1 MENFKTPMAMEN
13 EIFKAT
19 DFNFGYDSVIFN
31 VAMAMKLILSGSK
44 VDYVIG
50 GSVTPYSSG
59 GLNVSIAPLYALC
72 NSTGVCV
79 VEGDIT
85 EPVSFEEADS
95 ELDRIDIIEV
105 CGTEVGYDS
114 QLRKFID
121 PLSGV
126 ETTQT
131 INTKKKIALSVTV
144 KKGLNG
150 SEVAPDV
157 DSGYIKLAEV
167 RIPAGT
173 NDITNDMIRNIDAK
187 KSGASN
193 SGWTANKSATF
204 NPGYITEVFQTFLTD
219 HNEDGSHKNAVIDAE
234 DINFGTETK
243 QVKGTVIPTGQSMN
257 IHEESYTSSKSITD
271 LILAL
276 ASNVNSLYG
285 YSNDVLSRFSWIA
298 DVPVAASTGSV
309 DIATG
314 GEKTIDGVSCKIG
327 QIVFLK
333 NQENAIEN
341 GLYKVQAR
349 AWSRHTGYTA
359 GTNAFAHKFIF
370 VPAGTQNKGKI
381 FFINVDTA
389 IVGTHELNF
398 RESVLS
404 PYALGNSLVTRD
416 SAGRAQFATPV
427 SANDAANKD
436 YTDSKAT
443 SEATTKANAVQA
455 NLDKHTSATTGVHG
469 ATSEATAN
477 KIAIRDSA
485 GRLQVAS
492 PSVAKD
498 AANKEYVDSKTSG
511 DAGEVQANLDTHVNN
526 KSNPHAVSLGQLGVT
541 ATASEL
547 NKLDGFTGSA
557 SKLNF
562 TNNLTSDAQAQIN
575 SKVAS
580 STYNSHVNA
589 VTGIHGATSAPTANR
604 IAIRDGSGRMQV
616 ASPSANAD
624 ATNKQYVDSTAKNPG
639 NPGTP
644 IVITTSQT
652 KTITPGWYLIEIW
665 GGGGGGGGGSINP
678 PFQCGG
684 GGGGGGLYTP
694 LLLYISGNSI
704 SIEIGRGGR
713 GSDGAEG
720 SGGNGEPTYV
730 IVNGQKY
737 VSGGGQGGSYGGF
750 GGVGGSGS
758 GTGGN
763 GSSSV
768 GVPSDIGTSSGYGA
782 GGYLAFNNGGGGGGG
797 GYGNGGNGGDNG
809 FGGAGDKGGGG
820 GGGSG
825 GDRGYPGGDGGN
837 GVVIL
842 TPLNA

>member
-19 DFNFGYDSVIFN
+19 DFNFGYDSAIFN

-50 GSVTPYSSG
+50 GTVTPYSSG

-150 SEVAPDV
+150 SEVAPEV

-309 DIATG
+309 DIAIG

-341 GLYKVQAR
+341 GLYKVQAG

-427 SANDAANKD
+427 SANDAANK
-436 YTDSKAT
+436 
-443 SEATTKANAVQA
+443 
-455 NLDKHTSATTGVHG
+455 
-469 ATSEATAN
+469 
-477 KIAIRDSA
+477 
-485 GRLQVAS
+485 
-492 PSVAKD
+492 
-498 AANKEYVDSKTSG
+498 EYVDSKTSG
-511 DAGEVQANLDTHVNN
+511 DAGEVQANLDKHINN
-526 KSNPHAVSLGQLGVT
+526 KSNPHEVSLAQLGVT
-541 ATASEL
+541 ATATEL

-580 STYNSHVNA
+580 SAYNSHVNA
-589 VTGIHGATSAPTANR
+589 VTGVHGATSSPTANR

-616 ASPSANAD
+616 ASPSAGND
-624 ATNKQYVDSTAKNPG
+624 ATNKIYVDTTIMQGLTIVKRKFTTAQKESELYNFINSYFPIRSYTSTAVLSG
-639 NPGTP
+639 HYDG
-644 IVITTSQT
+644 
-652 KTITPGWYLIEIW
+652 Y
-665 GGGGGGGGGSINP
+665 
-678 PFQCGG
+678 
-684 GGGGGGLYTP
+684 P
-694 LLLYISGNSI
+694 LVG
-704 SIEIGRGGR
+704 IGC
-713 GSDGAEG
+713 SE
-720 SGGNGEPTYV
+720 NIKGEPYLFV
-730 IVNGQKY
+730 RYI
-737 VSGGGQGGSYGGF
+737 
-750 GGVGGSGS
+750 
-758 GTGGN
+758 
-763 GSSSV
+763 
-768 GVPSDIGTSSGYGA
+768 PSDAVIREITVSNSSNLLEA
-782 GGYLAFNNGGGGGGG
+782 ECLIIFM
-797 GYGNGGNGGDNG
+797 
-809 FGGAGDKGGGG
+809 K
-820 GGGSG
+820 
-825 GDRGYPGGDGGN
+825 
-837 GVVIL
+837 
-842 TPLNA
+842 

>member
-150 SEVAPDV
+150 SEVAPEV

-341 GLYKVQAR
+341 GLYKVQAG
-349 AWSRHTGYTA
+349 AWNRHTGYTA

-370 VPAGTQNKGKI
+370 IPAGTQNKGKI

-398 RESVLS
+398 CESILS

-416 SAGRAQFATPV
+416 SAGRAQFADPV
-427 SANDAANKD
+427 SAN
-436 YTDSKAT
+436 
-443 SEATTKANAVQA
+443 
-455 NLDKHTSATTGVHG
+455 
-469 ATSEATAN
+469 
-477 KIAIRDSA
+477 
-485 GRLQVAS
+485 
-492 PSVAKD
+492 D
-498 AANKEYVDSKTSG
+498 AANKEYVDSKTAG
-511 DAGEVQANLDTHVNN
+511 DAGEVQENLAKHIDTQ
-526 KSNPHAVSLGQLGVT
+526 SAGV
-541 ATASEL
+541 
-547 NKLDGFTGSA
+547 
-557 SKLNF
+557 
-562 TNNLTSDAQAQIN
+562 
-575 SKVAS
+575 
-580 STYNSHVNA
+580 
-589 VTGIHGATSAPTANR
+589 HGATSSATESK
-604 IAIRDGSGRMQV
+604 IVIRDSAGRAKV
-616 ASPSANAD
+616 KDPSDADDIAN
-624 ATNKQYVDSTAKNPG
+624 KGYVDGK
-639 NPGTP
+639 
-644 IVITTSQT
+644 IVINKISFRNYDEWTPRIPSEYGYYVLPNIEVGELCFTIGYSKKASELAKVFLPNGGTYRYCIT
-652 KTITPGWYLIEIW
+652 K
-665 GGGGGGGGGSINP
+665 GGYSMGAAYYPSDAP
-678 PFQCGG
+678 PVAG
-684 GGGGGGLYTP
+684 
-694 LLLYISGNSI
+694 
-704 SIEIGRGGR
+704 E
-713 GSDGAEG
+713 A
-720 SGGNGEPTYV
+720 SGGAA
-730 IVNGQKY
+730 IF
-737 VSGGGQGGSYGGF
+737 SGDDYLGS
-750 GGVGGSGS
+750 V
-758 GTGGN
+758 
-763 GSSSV
+763 
-768 GVPSDIGTSSGYGA
+768 
-782 GGYLAFNNGGGGGGG
+782 LAI
-797 GYGNGGNGGDNG
+797 YQRI
-809 FGGAGDKGGGG
+809 
-820 GGGSG
+820 S
-825 GDRGYPGGDGGN
+825 
-837 GVVIL
+837 
-842 TPLNA
+842 

>member
-150 SEVAPDV
+150 SEVAPEV

-341 GLYKVQAR
+341 GLYKVQAG

-427 SANDAANKD
+427 SANDAANK
-436 YTDSKAT
+436 
-443 SEATTKANAVQA
+443 
-455 NLDKHTSATTGVHG
+455 
-469 ATSEATAN
+469 
-477 KIAIRDSA
+477 
-485 GRLQVAS
+485 
-492 PSVAKD
+492 
-498 AANKEYVDSKTSG
+498 EYVDSKTSG
-511 DAGEVQANLDTHVNN
+511 DAGEVQANLTDHINTQ
-526 KSNPHAVSLGQLGVT
+526 SAGV
-541 ATASEL
+541 
-547 NKLDGFTGSA
+547 
-557 SKLNF
+557 
-562 TNNLTSDAQAQIN
+562 
-575 SKVAS
+575 
-580 STYNSHVNA
+580 
-589 VTGIHGATSAPTANR
+589 HGATVAPTPNK
-604 IAIRDGSGRMQV
+604 IPIRDTAGRLQV
-616 ASPSANAD
+616 ASPSAANDAANKTYVESLFNHGGSTDGRNLLNVLGVSSVAQAMAKLSQKCNGEGVAD
-624 ATNKQYVDSTAKNPG
+624 FSGLLIGDYLDLPSLKVGSTTYTWNPSYQ
-639 NPGTP
+639 NLR
-644 IVITTSQT
+644 IVISGFNQY
-652 KTITPGWYLIEIW
+652 KG
-665 GGGGGGGGGSINP
+665 
-678 PFQCGG
+678 CGG
-684 GGGGGGLYTP
+684 IENKKNHILWTFKNIVLERYMNSSDTNSGGYNASNMKTYLDGEFKTGLATALGSSSYLYTIQRA
-694 LLLYISGNSI
+694 ISTKNSTGWTTDTVFLPTEVEVFGCETYGDDQNGYNTNI
-704 SIEIGRGGR
+704 QYPIYRDSSYYRVKKYNGSRGWWWLATPHA
-713 GSDGAEG
+713 SNTTTFC
-720 SGGNGEPTYV
+720 S
-730 IVNGQKY
+730 VN
-737 VSGGGQGGSYGGF
+737 S
-750 GGVGGSGS
+750 VGGSR
-758 GTGGN
+758 GN
-763 GSSSV
+763 YAGL
-768 GVPSDIGTSSGYGA
+768 SSGVA
-782 GGYLAFNNGGGGGGG
+782 PAFC
-797 GYGNGGNGGDNG
+797 
-809 FGGAGDKGGGG
+809 
-820 GGGSG
+820 
-825 GDRGYPGGDGGN
+825 
-837 GVVIL
+837 
-842 TPLNA
+842 TC

>member
-50 GSVTPYSSG
+50 GTVTPYSSG

-72 NSTGVCV
+72 NSTGICV

-150 SEVAPDV
+150 SEVAPEV

-341 GLYKVQAR
+341 GLYKVQAG

-427 SANDAANKD
+427 SANDAANK
-436 YTDSKAT
+436 
-443 SEATTKANAVQA
+443 
-455 NLDKHTSATTGVHG
+455 
-469 ATSEATAN
+469 
-477 KIAIRDSA
+477 
-485 GRLQVAS
+485 
-492 PSVAKD
+492 
-498 AANKEYVDSKTSG
+498 EYVDSKTSG
-511 DAGEVQANLDTHVNN
+511 DAGEVQANLDKHVNN
-526 KSNPHAVSLGQLGVT
+526 KSNPHEVSLTQLGVT
-541 ATASEL
+541 ATKEEL

-562 TNNLTSDAQAQIN
+562 TNGLTSDAQTQLNAKATN
-575 SKVAS
+575 AS
-580 STYNSHVNA
+580 LNA
-589 VTGIHGATSAPTANR
+589 HTGATTGIHGATSAATANK
-604 IAIRDGSGRMQV
+604 IAIRDSAGRMQV
-616 ASPSANAD
+616 ASPSAAND
-624 ATNKQYVDSTAKNPG
+624 AANKQYVESLFNHGGSTDGRNLLNVLGVSSVAQAMAKLSQKCNGEGVADFSGLLIGDYLDLPSLKVGSTTYTWNPSYQ
-639 NPGTP
+639 NLR
-644 IVITTSQT
+644 IVISGFNQY
-652 KTITPGWYLIEIW
+652 KGC
-665 GGGGGGGGGSINP
+665 GSAENKKNHILWTFKNIV
-678 PFQCGG
+678 
-684 GGGGGGLYTP
+684 LERHM
-694 LLLYISGNSI
+694 NS
-704 SIEIGRGGR
+704 SNTN
-713 GSDGAEG
+713 
-720 SGGNGEPTYV
+720 SGGYNASDMKTYLDGEF
-730 IVNGQKY
+730 K
-737 VSGGGQGGSYGGF
+737 
-750 GGVGGSGS
+750 
-758 GTGGN
+758 TGLATAL
-763 GSSSV
+763 GSSSYLYTIQRAISTKNSTGWV
-768 GVPSDIGTSSGYGA
+768 TNTVFLPTEVEVFGCETYGDDQNGYNTNIQYPIYRDSSYYRVKKYNGSRNWWWLATPRASYTTYFCDVSNNGHSSNGYASDSSGVA
-782 GGYLAFNNGGGGGGG
+782 PAFC
-797 GYGNGGNGGDNG
+797 
-809 FGGAGDKGGGG
+809 
-820 GGGSG
+820 
-825 GDRGYPGGDGGN
+825 
-837 GVVIL
+837 
-842 TPLNA
+842 TC

>member
-150 SEVAPDV
+150 SEVAPEV
-157 DSGYIKLAEV
+157 DSSYIKLAEV

-341 GLYKVQAR
+341 GLYKVQAG

-427 SANDAANKD
+427 SA
-436 YTDSKAT
+436 
-443 SEATTKANAVQA
+443 
-455 NLDKHTSATTGVHG
+455 
-469 ATSEATAN
+469 
-477 KIAIRDSA
+477 
-485 GRLQVAS
+485 
-492 PSVAKD
+492 KD

-511 DAGEVQANLDTHVNN
+511 DAGEVQANLDNHINN
-526 KSNPHAVSLGQLGVT
+526 KSNPHGVSLTQLGVT
-541 ATASEL
+541 ATKEEL

-562 TNNLTSDAQAQIN
+562 TNGLTSDAQTQLNA
-575 SKVAS
+575 KATTAS
-580 STYNSHVNA
+580 LNSH
-589 VTGIHGATSAPTANR
+589 TGATTGVHGAVSTATANK
-604 IAIRDGSGRMQV
+604 IAIRDSAGRLQV
-616 ASPSANAD
+616 ATPSANAD
-624 ATNKQYVDSTAKNPG
+624 ATNKQYVESLFNHGGSTDGRNLLNVLGVSSVAQAMAKLSQKCNGEGVADFSGLLIGDYLDLPSLEVGSTTYTWNPSYQ
-639 NPGTP
+639 NLR
-644 IVITTSQT
+644 IVISGFNQY
-652 KTITPGWYLIEIW
+652 KGC
-665 GGGGGGGGGSINP
+665 GSTENKKNHILWTFKNVVLEGQMNSRNIN
-678 PFQCGG
+678 
-684 GGGGGGLYTP
+684 
-694 LLLYISGNSI
+694 
-704 SIEIGRGGR
+704 
-713 GSDGAEG
+713 
-720 SGGNGEPTYV
+720 
-730 IVNGQKY
+730 
-737 VSGGGQGGSYGGF
+737 
-750 GGVGGSGS
+750 
-758 GTGGN
+758 TGGYN
-763 GSSSV
+763 ESAMKTFLDGEFKTGLATALGSSSYLYTIQRRISIKDSTSWTTNTV
-768 GVPSDIGTSSGYGA
+768 FLPTEVEVFGVSTYGDDQNASNTNIQYPIYRDSSCYRCKKYNGSRYFWWEATPHASNSTGFCIVSYDGISLNYSA
-782 GGYLAFNNGGGGGGG
+782 SISNGGVAPAWGCPRS
-797 GYGNGGNGGDNG
+797 
-809 FGGAGDKGGGG
+809 F
-820 GGGSG
+820 
-825 GDRGYPGGDGGN
+825 
-837 GVVIL
+837 
-842 TPLNA
+842 

>member
-150 SEVAPDV
+150 SEVAPEV

-271 LILAL
+271 LILVL

-341 GLYKVQAR
+341 GLYKVQAG

-427 SANDAANKD
+427 SANDAANK
-436 YTDSKAT
+436 
-443 SEATTKANAVQA
+443 
-455 NLDKHTSATTGVHG
+455 
-469 ATSEATAN
+469 
-477 KIAIRDSA
+477 
-485 GRLQVAS
+485 
-492 PSVAKD
+492 
-498 AANKEYVDSKTSG
+498 EYVDSKTSG

-541 ATASEL
+541 ATAAEL

-589 VTGIHGATSAPTANR
+589 VTGVHGATSAPTANK
-604 IAIRDGSGRMQV
+604 IAIRDASGRFQV
-616 ASPSANAD
+616 ANPSANQDVA
-624 ATNKQYVDSTAKNPG
+624 NKDYVDKSKPG

-652 KTITPGWYLIEIW
+652 KTITPGWYLIEMW
-665 GGGGGGGGGSINP
+665 GGGGGGGYGPSNSS
-678 PFQCGG
+678 FGG
-684 GGGGGGLYTP
+684 GGGGGGYSVIFMS
-694 LLLYISGNSI
+694 YIHASTVNCNIGVGGDSGRALD
-704 SIEIGRGGR
+704 GKGGN
-713 GSDGAEG
+713 GGPTTVTFDGMTFKVDGGNGGEPGDGAHYSEDTGHGGAGG
-720 SGGNGEPTYV
+720 SGGAGGGGGGYGSDHLPGGWDGGAGGGGSFNSQGETGYGNGGQLTYK
-730 IVNGQKY
+730 GGGAGG
-737 VSGGGQGGSYGGF
+737 SGGGSFYGRVRGNGGA
-750 GGVGGSGS
+750 
-758 GTGGN
+758 GGN
-763 GSSSV
+763 GRSV
-768 GVPSDIGTSSGYGA
+768 GDIGSG
-782 GGYLAFNNGGGGGGG
+782 GGGGGGG
-797 GYGNGGNGGDNG
+797 GYGNGGAGGSAR
-809 FGGAGDKGGGG
+809 GGGGGGGIAAGG

-825 GDRGYPGGDGGN
+825 GGCAGGSGGDGI
-837 GVVIL
+837 VIL
-842 TPLNA
+842 TPLNT

>member
-150 SEVAPDV
+150 SEVAPEV

-341 GLYKVQAR
+341 GLYKVQAG
-349 AWSRHTGYTA
+349 AWSRHIGYTA

-427 SANDAANKD
+427 SANDAANK
-436 YTDSKAT
+436 
-443 SEATTKANAVQA
+443 
-455 NLDKHTSATTGVHG
+455 
-469 ATSEATAN
+469 
-477 KIAIRDSA
+477 
-485 GRLQVAS
+485 
-492 PSVAKD
+492 
-498 AANKEYVDSKTSG
+498 EYVDSKTSG

-562 TNNLTSDAQAQIN
+562 TNNLTGDAQTQLN
-575 SKVAS
+575 SKATTAS
-580 STYNSHVNA
+580 LNA
-589 VTGIHGATSAPTANR
+589 HTGATTGVHGATSAATANR
-604 IAIRDGSGRMQV
+604 IAIRDSAGRLQV

-624 ATNKQYVDSTAKNPG
+624 ATNKQYVDSIAKNPG

-644 IVITTSQT
+644 IVITSSQI
-652 KTITPGWYLIEIW
+652 KTIPPGWYLIEIW
-665 GGGGGGGGGSINP
+665 GGGGGGGYGSINP
-678 PFQCGG
+678 PFKYGG

-704 SIEIGRGGR
+704 EIEIGKGGS
-713 GSDGAEG
+713 GGGGAEG
-720 SGGNGEPTYV
+720 SGENGEPTYV
-730 IVNGQKY
+730 IVNKHKY
-737 VSGGGQGGSYGGF
+737 VSGGGKGGGYGGSGGN
-750 GGVGGSGS
+750 GGSGS
-758 GTGGN
+758 GSGGN
-763 GSSSV
+763 GSGSV
-768 GVPSDIGTSSGYGA
+768 AVPSNKGTSSGYGA
-782 GGYLAFNNGGGGGGG
+782 GGNFAYNNGGGGGGG
-797 GYGNGGNGGDNG
+797 GYGNGGDGGDGGDNG
-809 FGGAGDKGGGG
+809 YGGAGDKGGGG

-825 GDRGYPGGDGGN
+825 GNSGYPGGDGGN

>member
-150 SEVAPDV
+150 SEVAPEV

-341 GLYKVQAR
+341 GLYKVQAG
-349 AWSRHTGYTA
+349 AWNRHTGYTA

-370 VPAGTQNKGKI
+370 IPAGTQNKGKI

-398 RESVLS
+398 CESILS

-416 SAGRAQFATPV
+416 SAGRAQFADPV
-427 SANDAANKD
+427 SAN
-436 YTDSKAT
+436 
-443 SEATTKANAVQA
+443 
-455 NLDKHTSATTGVHG
+455 
-469 ATSEATAN
+469 
-477 KIAIRDSA
+477 
-485 GRLQVAS
+485 
-492 PSVAKD
+492 D
-498 AANKEYVDSKTSG
+498 AANKEYVDSKTAG
-511 DAGEVQANLDTHVNN
+511 DAGEVQANLDKHINN

-541 ATASEL
+541 ATAAEL

-562 TNNLTSDAQAQIN
+562 TNGLTSDAQTQLNA
-575 SKVAS
+575 KATTAS
-580 STYNSHVNA
+580 LNSH
-589 VTGIHGATSAPTANR
+589 TGATTGVHGATSSATESK
-604 IAIRDGSGRMQV
+604 IVIRDSAGRAKV
-616 ASPSANAD
+616 KDPSDADDIAN
-624 ATNKQYVDSTAKNPG
+624 KGYVDGKFPKAKNLISIY
-639 NPGTP
+639 TSS
-644 IVITTSQT
+644 TTVT
-652 KTITPGWYLIEIW
+652 LEPGWYMVDVV
-665 GGGGGGGGGSINP
+665 GGGGGGGHGMAAP
-678 PFQCGG
+678 
-684 GGGGGGLYTP
+684 
-694 LLLYISGNSI
+694 
-704 SIEIGRGGR
+704 
-713 GSDGAEG
+713 
-720 SGGNGEPTYV
+720 GE
-730 IVNGQKY
+730 K
-737 VSGGGQGGSYGGF
+737 
-750 GGVGGSGS
+750 
-758 GTGGN
+758 
-763 GSSSV
+763 
-768 GVPSDIGTSSGYGA
+768 
-782 GGYLAFNNGGGGGGG
+782 
-797 GYGNGGNGGDNG
+797 
-809 FGGAGDKGGGG
+809 
-820 GGGSG
+820 
-825 GDRGYPGGDGGN
+825 
-837 GVVIL
+837 
-842 TPLNA
+842 

>member
-50 GSVTPYSSG
+50 GSITPYSSG

-150 SEVAPDV
+150 SEVAPEV

-341 GLYKVQAR
+341 GLYKVQAG

-427 SANDAANKD
+427 SANDAANK
-436 YTDSKAT
+436 
-443 SEATTKANAVQA
+443 
-455 NLDKHTSATTGVHG
+455 
-469 ATSEATAN
+469 
-477 KIAIRDSA
+477 
-485 GRLQVAS
+485 
-492 PSVAKD
+492 
-498 AANKEYVDSKTSG
+498 EYVDSKTSG
-511 DAGEVQANLDTHVNN
+511 DAGEVQANLTDHINTQ
-526 KSNPHAVSLGQLGVT
+526 SAGV
-541 ATASEL
+541 
-547 NKLDGFTGSA
+547 
-557 SKLNF
+557 
-562 TNNLTSDAQAQIN
+562 
-575 SKVAS
+575 
-580 STYNSHVNA
+580 
-589 VTGIHGATSAPTANR
+589 HGATVIPTANK
-604 IAIRDGSGRMQV
+604 IPIRDAAGRFQV
-616 ASPSANAD
+616 ANPSANQDVA
-624 ATNKQYVDSTAKNPG
+624 NKAYVDSKA
-639 NPGTP
+639 
-644 IVITTSQT
+644 TS
-652 KTITPGWYLIEIW
+652 E
-665 GGGGGGGGGSINP
+665 
-678 PFQCGG
+678 
-684 GGGGGGLYTP
+684 
-694 LLLYISGNSI
+694 
-704 SIEIGRGGR
+704 
-713 GSDGAEG
+713 
-720 SGGNGEPTYV
+720 
-730 IVNGQKY
+730 
-737 VSGGGQGGSYGGF
+737 
-750 GGVGGSGS
+750 
-758 GTGGN
+758 
-763 GSSSV
+763 
-768 GVPSDIGTSSGYGA
+768 TSFKRRLQIHKRALPYC
-782 GGYLAFNNGGGGGGG
+782 
-797 GYGNGGNGGDNG
+797 
-809 FGGAGDKGGGG
+809 
-820 GGGSG
+820 
-825 GDRGYPGGDGGN
+825 
-837 GVVIL
+837 
-842 TPLNA
+842 